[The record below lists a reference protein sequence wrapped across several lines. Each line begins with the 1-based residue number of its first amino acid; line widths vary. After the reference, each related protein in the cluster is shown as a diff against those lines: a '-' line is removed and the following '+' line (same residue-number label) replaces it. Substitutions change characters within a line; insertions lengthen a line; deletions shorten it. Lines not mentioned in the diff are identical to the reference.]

1 MTTRDQRIIQRIR
14 EVFATPQGNI
24 PLHAPLFTGNE
35 RRYVLDAIE
44 STFVSSVGA
53 YVGRL
58 ETMIAECVGAGFAIA
73 TVNGTSALHIALH
86 LMGVRSG
93 DLVITQPITFV
104 ATGNAIAYCGASPA
118 LLDVDMDSM
127 GLSPEA
133 LEEYLNRYCR
143 QRDGRCVH
151 EPTGRPVSACVPV
164 HTLGHPCR
172 IDAIASLC
180 REWGVALVEDAA
192 ESLGSLYKGRHVGLF
207 GDVGILSFNGNK
219 IVTAGGGGA
228 ILCNSEEVAA
238 RAKHLTTTAK
248 RPHPYE
254 YIHDDVGYN
263 YRMPNLNAALACAQV
278 ERLEEFVRNKR
289 ELAREYQACFDTEPD
304 VHFMREPRDSRSNY
318 WLNAILL
325 PDKASRD
332 AFLEESNAVGVM
344 TRPVWQLLH
353 RQPMFARCVSGP
365 LVNAEE
371 LERRLVSIPSSVR
384 GL

>member
-14 EVFATPQGNI
+14 ELFATPQDSI

-58 ETMIAECVGAGFAIA
+58 EKMIAEFVGARFAIA

-86 LMGVRSG
+86 LMGVRGG
-93 DLVITQPITFV
+93 DLVITQPTTFV
-104 ATGNAIAYCGASPA
+104 ATGNAIAYCGASPV

-143 QRDGRCVH
+143 QSDGRCVH

-164 HTLGHPCR
+164 HTFGHPCR

-192 ESLGSLYKGRHVGLF
+192 ESLGSLYKGSHVGLF
-207 GDVGILSFNGNK
+207 GDLGILSFNGNK
-219 IVTAGGGGA
+219 IITGGGGGA
-228 ILCNSEEVAA
+228 ILSNSEDLAA

-278 ERLEEFVRNKR
+278 ERLDEFVRNKR
-289 ELAREYQACFDTEPD
+289 DLAREYQAFFETEPE
-304 VHFMREPRDSRSNY
+304 VHFMLEPRESRSNY
-318 WLNAILL
+318 WLNSILL

-332 AFLEESNAVGVM
+332 ACLEKSNAVGVM
-344 TRPVWQLLH
+344 TRPVRQLLH
-353 RQPMFARCVSGP
+353 RQPMVAYCTSGRF
-365 LVNAEE
+365 LNSEE